1 MSYTTRSGR
10 AVRKPIVYVPQEV
23 PEDDFKDDDY
33 DDDDPDGTN
42 DELLPEDEDEEEET
56 EDEDE
61 DADEHGNLRD
71 FVVEDETDEDDCD

>member
-33 DDDDPDGTN
+33 DDEDPDGTN
-42 DELLPEDEDEEEET
+42 DDSLPEDEDEEEET
-56 EDEDE
+56 DEDE

-71 FVVEDETDEDDCD
+71 FVVVDETDEDDCD